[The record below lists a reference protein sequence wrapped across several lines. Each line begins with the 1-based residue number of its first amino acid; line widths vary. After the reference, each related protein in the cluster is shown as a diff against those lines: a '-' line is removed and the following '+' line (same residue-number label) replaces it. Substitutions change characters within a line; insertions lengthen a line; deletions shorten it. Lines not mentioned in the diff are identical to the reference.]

1 MNNKLLMAF
10 VLASG
15 MALAQTGSSTGST
28 DQNQSQ
34 PTTPSQQQTTTP
46 PDQGNQSTA
55 TTAASGQET
64 VLRGCLKQ
72 SGGNWVISQN
82 GQDITLNGD
91 SSMLKP
97 QDGHQ
102 VEVHGTPSSDGAL
115 HVTLISMISDSCTGG
130 GNPMSSTSPKTH

>member
-46 PDQGNQSTA
+46 SDQNNQNPTTSTN
-55 TTAASGQET
+55 GQET
-64 VLRGCLKQ
+64 VLQGCLKQ

-82 GQDITLNGD
+82 GQDIALNGD
-91 SSMLKP
+91 STMLKP
-97 QDGHQ
+97 HDGHQ
-102 VEVHGTPSSDGAL
+102 VEVHGTQTSGGAL
-115 HVTLISMISDSCTGG
+115 HVTSISLISDSCTGG
-130 GNPMSSTSPKTH
+130 GNP

>member
-28 DQNQSQ
+28 DQNQAQ
-34 PTTPSQQQTTTP
+34 PTAPSQQQTTNP
-46 PDQGNQSTA
+46 SEQSNQNSA
-55 TTAASGQET
+55 TTSTSGQET

-97 QDGHQ
+97 HDGHQ
-102 VEVHGTPSSDGAL
+102 VEVHGTQTSGGAL
-115 HVTLISMISDSCTGG
+115 QVTSINMISDSCTGG
-130 GNPMSSTSPKTH
+130 GNPMSNTSPKTH

>member
-1 MNNKLLMAF
+1 MNNKLLIAF

-46 PDQGNQSTA
+46 PDQSNQSSA
-55 TTAASGQET
+55 TTSPSGQET

-82 GQDITLNGD
+82 GQDISVNGD
-91 SSMLKP
+91 STMLKP
-97 QDGHQ
+97 HDGHQ
-102 VEVHGTPSSDGAL
+102 VEVHGTQTSGGAL
-115 HVTLISMISDSCTGG
+115 HVTSISLISDSCTGG
-130 GNPMSSTSPKTH
+130 GNP

>member
-15 MALAQTGSSTGST
+15 MALAQTGSSGGST

-34 PTTPSQQQTTTP
+34 PTTRSQQQTTSPSDQNNQNAPTP
-46 PDQGNQSTA
+46 ST
-55 TTAASGQET
+55 SGPET

-91 SSMLKP
+91 SAMLKP

-102 VEVHGTPSSDGAL
+102 VEVHGRQSSGDAL
-115 HVTLISMISDSCTGG
+115 HVTSISLISDSCTGG
-130 GNPMSSTSPKTH
+130 GTP